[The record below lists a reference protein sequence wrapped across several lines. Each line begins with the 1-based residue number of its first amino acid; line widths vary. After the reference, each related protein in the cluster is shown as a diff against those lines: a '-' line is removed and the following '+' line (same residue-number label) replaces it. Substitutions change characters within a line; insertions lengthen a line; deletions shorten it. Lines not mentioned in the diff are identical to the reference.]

1 MICLELFL
9 SGFLILHFLEVE
21 DDEMLEI
28 LDLLVLIPDGLDVFE
43 LLQKFVYLLQ
53 IHDIVMFFLLDVV
66 DLLLDLDDELIEFN
80 QEVLLVEFLVF
91 VFNLNQK

>member
-1 MICLELFL
+1 MELFL